1 MKDTVMK
8 PGLKTVL
15 AAAFAVVLAACGGG
29 SSPPSANVTAAGG
42 TVVSDDGKVRL
53 VVPAGAVSAP
63 AFIRIERTEAES
75 SIAADPHYVPGSS
88 YRVSG
93 DLGELAL
100 PATWEWSLDD
110 ALPASGSMSR
120 PLSATAPTGGNLACN
135 GRDGRPIGP
144 ELVLGAACPSGCLRM
159 DGAIPF
165 VQGTYS
171 MCVPT
176 VPYYYIDRLEPFCSN
191 NPPHPGGL
199 VAELVEVGVDV
210 EVSNI
215 GDYDIGPQY
224 YALCRYKAPPPP
236 PVLVNNLPDAPLATP
251 CVASAGKLS
260 CQLAKVGP
268 GVLSVVND
276 TTPPSSIFF
285 TILDQP
291 GGSQTDPRVLLDAN
305 GNGTMRYHVTG
316 ADDRFADFAELYELR
331 IAPGSSP
338 SGQIPVVLEHV
349 RLATLTTDV
358 VPDPKLFASSTNSL
372 GTPGSIPF
380 NASDPLYRYFFARLY
395 DRAGNYRDSPIKRV
409 RRETPVAEIASF
421 TASPATLPPPSGT
434 TTLSWTVANATS
446 LTIDQGVGN
455 VTAQTVNGTG
465 SIQVAVESTRTF
477 TLSITGP
484 NGSTAQQSVTVTVAP
499 DTTAPSV
506 TLAASPG
513 TVMAPGST
521 TLTATATDNVGVTQ
535 VQFFRGSTL
544 LATDDTPGNGF
555 THTLALTAADQGTVS
570 FTARAFDAAGNQ
582 ATSGAINV
590 LVTVPTSADRYAAP
604 AGSDTNPGTQAQPYR
619 TLTKAFAEVGSG
631 GTVWLADGAYTW
643 AAEQAA
649 GAPAGANK
657 TRAFPAGRTLRAINP
672 GSATLNFGLTVAGDA
687 TIVGVHLTN
696 VDGDGTG
703 SGGTGVTVV
712 GGAAA
717 NSVVQLKGVSFG
729 ALDGGSGD
737 GWGAALMNYCATCAV
752 TLDTNGLTGFNYV
765 GADFKPGR
773 RLITNLGGPLT
784 VDGGTLAGP
793 NLSVQN
799 SGCGSSVFTGHR
811 ANFNGVTITLP
822 ATAASPLG
830 EQAFCVLGDEPVTFT
845 NSTITQQGSGR
856 NVLFIV
862 GFSYSGIPGTGRI
875 TLNNSVVSAP
885 PSGVLFALRLPGVH
899 LTANG
904 ATLTGGTRTITR
916 GGMDSSNSVI
926 TLTNTTVQNV
936 NGDAVDIDSL
946 FGGSTVRITGGE
958 MKNIQGSALR
968 FVSGNVDVKVR
979 NVAITSAGLSQGS
992 GAVVLV
998 GDATSLYDLGTAAEP
1013 GGNTILGHSTARP
1026 GVRVN
1031 LAGGGIA
1038 RAVGNTWIANQ
1049 QGASSTG
1056 TYSGNVLVTS
1066 GSGQNYVID
1075 GGSLRLA
1082 GN

>member
-1 MKDTVMK
+1 MKDMVMK

-29 SSPPSANVTAAGG
+29 SSPPSPNVTAAGG

-63 AFIRIERTEAES
+63 AFIRIERTEAET

-100 PATWEWSLDD
+100 PATWEWLLDD
-110 ALPASGSMSR
+110 ALPAASAKRDR
-120 PLSATAPTGGNLACN
+120 PSSKIIVAPSTHSCN
-135 GRDGRPIGP
+135 GSNGKPIGSEIVSGPTCP
-144 ELVLGAACPSGCLRM
+144 EGCLRT
-159 DGAIPF
+159 GAASWSQNGSSPS
-165 VQGTYS
+165 V
-171 MCVPT
+171 CVPT
-176 VPYYYIDRLEPFCSN
+176 VPYYELDWSEPYCSN
-191 NPPHPGGL
+191 EPPHPAGL
-199 VAELVEVGVDV
+199 VAEVVSIETQTRDVFGVAIPQNSYAVCKYNAAPLPPTLVG
-210 EVSNI
+210 
-215 GDYDIGPQY
+215 
-224 YALCRYKAPPPP
+224 
-236 PVLVNNLPDAPLATP
+236 NLPTSQLVTP
-251 CVASAGKLS
+251 CLAAPGKLY
-260 CQLAKVGP
+260 CQLTQLTQGL
-268 GVLSVVND
+268 LSVMND
-276 TTPPSSIFF
+276 STRPSQVLLGEWPPR
-285 TILDQP
+285 P
-291 GGSQTDPRVLLDAN
+291 YEEPRVLLDVN
-305 GNGTMRYHVTG
+305 GNGTLQLRMRG
-316 ADDRFADFAELYELR
+316 EDDRLAQYGELYELR
-331 IAPGSSP
+331 ITPGASP
-338 SGQIPVVLEHV
+338 SGQLPVTLQHIL
-349 RLATLTTDV
+349 LATTTTDLEPNPKV
-358 VPDPKLFASSTNSL
+358 LLAQVSVPFSD
-372 GTPGSIPF
+372 
-380 NASDPLYRYFFARLY
+380 SDPLYRYFFARVY
-395 DRAGNYRDSPIKRV
+395 DGAGNHRDSAVLRV
-409 RRETPVAEIASF
+409 RRDLAVAEIASF

-484 NGSTAQQSVTVTVAP
+484 NGSAAQQSVTVTVAP

-544 LATDDTPGNGF
+544 LATDDTPGSGF
-555 THTLALTAADQGTVS
+555 THTVNLSAADQGTVS

-582 ATSGAINV
+582 ATSTAINV
-590 LVTVPTSADRYAAP
+590 LVTVPMSADRYAAP
-604 AGSDTNPGTQAQPYR
+604 TGSDTNPGTQAQPYR

-703 SGGTGVTVV
+703 SGGTGLTVV
-712 GGAAA
+712 DGATA

-729 ALDGGSGD
+729 ALDGGSSD
-737 GWGAALMNYCATCAV
+737 GWGAALMNRCPTCAL

-784 VDGGTLAGP
+784 VDGGTMAGP

-822 ATAASPLG
+822 ATAPSPLG

-862 GFSYSGIPGTGRI
+862 GFSYSGIPGNGRV

-904 ATLTGGTRTITR
+904 ATLTGGSGTITR
-916 GGMDSSNSVI
+916 GGQNSANSVI

-936 NGDAVDIDSL
+936 NGDAVDIDAL

-992 GAVVLV
+992 GAVVLF
-998 GDATSLYDLGTAAEP
+998 GDNTSLYDLGTAADP
-1013 GGNTILGHSTARP
+1013 GGNTILGHSAARP